1 MASTVSIDSLGLTP
15 VLRDYADRLR
25 VVTDDKLR
33 YQQLLFLASKCP
45 AMKDSLKIPQNK
57 VPGCLSSV
65 YIHAVRESNG
75 KIQFLGDSDSQLTK
89 GLVTMLI
96 NGLTNHY
103 PEEIERVDPSFIQ
116 YAGIA
121 KSLTPGRNNGFLNM
135 LNVMKAKARQFSTQ
149 SNVTTS
155 FHTGSSAVTIS
166 EDFGD
171 DNDGSKAQGPVHKSM
186 HRKLCMLQPTVLNI
200 ENVSTQHAGHAGSK
214 GLHGTE
220 THFDVYIVAEAF
232 AALNNVQ
239 RHRMVY
245 QLLDQ
250 ELNNGVHALS
260 ITAKSPDEANE

>member
-1 MASTVSIDSLGLTP
+1 MASTESVDSLGLTP

-25 VVTDDKLR
+25 VVIDDKLR

-45 AMKDSLKIPQNK
+45 AMDDALKTPQNK
-57 VPGCLSSV
+57 VPGCLSTV
-65 YIHAVRESNG
+65 YIHAIRQVDG
-75 KIQFLGDSDSQLTK
+75 KIQFQGDSDSQLTK

-96 NGLTNHY
+96 NGLTSHY

-135 LNVMKAKARQFSTQ
+135 LNVMKAKAREFSNQ
-149 SNVTTS
+149 SKTTS
-155 FHTGSSAVTIS
+155 NPTNSVTGIS
-166 EDFGD
+166 EDVGD
-171 DNDGSKAQGPVHKSM
+171 VGDTSKVQGPVQESM
-186 HRKLCMLQPTVLNI
+186 HRKLSMLKPSVLSI
-200 ENVSTQHAGHAGSK
+200 ENVSNQHAGHAGSK

-220 THFDVYIVAEAF
+220 THFNVYIVAEAF
-232 AALNNVQ
+232 AALNKVQ

-260 ITAKSPDEANE
+260 ITAKSPKEVNG